1 MRTVRLGKSGVEC
14 SAIGLG
20 CMGMS
25 EFYGPRDDDQSR
37 KTLERAIELGV
48 TFFDTSDMYGRGH
61 NETLV
66 GELAKGRRDRMVIA
80 TKFGV
85 VRDPDGPSGSLYDRD
100 YDNSPAYMR
109 KALDASLK
117 RLGTDHVDIYYIHRL
132 DPKTPIEESVGAMAE
147 MVKAGK
153 IRGIGLSEVSVEV
166 LERAVKVHPI
176 AALQSEYSLFVR
188 DVEAEILPACR
199 RLDIAFVPY
208 SPLGRGFLTGAIT
221 STKSLD
227 KSDLRVNAG
236 HFQDGN
242 IDRNLLLLEAVRAVA
257 TTHGA
262 TLGQVALAW
271 LFGQGDD
278 IAPIPGTKR
287 IKYLEENVG
296 SVDLHLTRDEIASI
310 SSILDGAGVAGSR
323 NWVAPEHRRQG

>member
-25 EFYGPRDDDQSR
+25 EFYGPQDDVESK

-61 NETLV
+61 NEMLV
-66 GELAKGRRDRMVIA
+66 GDLARGRRDRMVIA
-80 TKFGV
+80 TKYGV
-85 VRDPDGPSGSLYDRD
+85 VRDPNGPSGSLYDRD

-109 KALDASLK
+109 KALEASLK
-117 RLGTDHVDIYYIHRL
+117 RLGTDYVDIYYIHRL
-132 DPKTPIEESVGAMAE
+132 DPKTPIEESVGAMAD

-153 IRGIGLSEVSVEV
+153 VRGIGLSEVSVDV
-166 LERAVKVHPI
+166 LERASKVHPI

-221 STKSLD
+221 STKSLA
-227 KSDLRVNAG
+227 SNDLRVNAG

-242 IDRNLLLLEAVRAVA
+242 IDKNLQLLEAVRAVA
-257 TTHGA
+257 ERHGA

-287 IKYLEENVG
+287 IKYLEENVA
-296 SVDLHLTRDEIASI
+296 SVDLQLSREEIESI
-310 SSILDGAGVAGSR
+310 SSVLLSAEVAGSR
-323 NWVAPEHRRQG
+323 NWVAPEHRARN